1 MTNFFETVLE
11 VLKTDKRF
19 VAENGT
25 FLRNAVYEAAMRMDK
40 QLIHLLLANEETEK
54 RFFVDVDGVKV
65 FDKTG
70 FAWVINN
77 RQFLPDSYTRFK
89 NKIGLAD
96 ENGDMLS
103 ATGKVELV
111 FPYKDCILEGGQS
124 KEEQKR
130 SEFFYNEML
139 APDEIDRLMYPKVL
153 CKAKRYEAQGQ
164 QNLNGELLKDSI
176 EVQIRDKD
184 ISLRESDNL
193 IIKGN
198 NLLAL
203 TSLAKTFTNA
213 IKLIFI
219 DIPYNT
225 GNDSFQYNDSFN
237 HSTWLTFMKNRLQMA
252 RELLRND
259 GTIALYVDNNE
270 IGYLQVLMDEIFGR
284 NNRGSLITVKRGS
297 VTGHKA
303 INPGVVNVVEYIMVY
318 AKDKSMWHPNK
329 IYKARGRNDRY
340 NNFVKFR
347 NQDISKW
354 EIISLLEAFS
364 EAKGIEKNKIKKKL
378 GNNYEEELYR
388 FVKEHADA
396 VIQLAYPD
404 EEAVGK
410 ETRDLIAK
418 SKRKPDTIFLQKRE
432 KESDIYLKN
441 GQRLLF
447 YSDRLMTIDGE
458 LVTGELVSDF
468 WDDVLPNDLAGEG
481 TVTFKKGKKPE
492 KAVKRVIELFTHEK
506 TDIVLD
512 FFMGSGTVPAVC
524 HKMGKRYIGIE
535 QMDYIENITT
545 ARLIAV
551 IKGIDKK
558 GISKSVDWQGG
569 GSFVYCELAKLNQ
582 AFVDEIE
589 VAKDEKTLSDIYKRI
604 MKSGFISYK
613 ANPTTIDEAAD
624 DYKALSLEDKKRFLM
639 EILDKNL
646 LYVNYCDM
654 DDEEYGISEEDKAF
668 TRSFYREQ

>member
-111 FPYKDCILEGGQS
+111 FPYKDCILEGGQT

>member
-65 FDKTG
+65 FDKIG

-111 FPYKDCILEGGQS
+111 FPYKDCILEGGQT